1 MKCPECDYYNRADA
15 LRCRSCGALL
25 PGRQA
30 VAVKSP
36 KREPLVRRRKATV
49 PARHDAPV
57 PKKNIADFRRAGFFI
72 RSFAMAFDI
81 LFVFMFD
88 LALLLGAALL
98 IDKTTGIVDMILTS
112 QGLEFLGFLSPLL
125 KAGLLVG
132 IAVPPLYFIVMTTLF
147 GQTVGK
153 MIMGIRV
160 VMSDGRAVS
169 FPISA
174 LRLVCYIPSGLL
186 LFVGFLWIIWDEER
200 QGWHDMICDT
210 IVIRL

>member
-15 LRCRSCGALL
+15 VRCRSCGALL

-36 KREPLVRRRKATV
+36 KREPIVRRKKAA
-49 PARHDAPV
+49 PPSRHNAPV
-57 PKKNIADFRRAGFFI
+57 PRKNIADFARAGFII

-98 IDKTTGIVDMILTS
+98 IDKTTGIVDLVLVS
-112 QGLEFLGFLSPLL
+112 RGLDALRLLSPLL
-125 KAGLLVG
+125 KAGLIIG
-132 IAVPPLYFIVMTTLF
+132 IAVPPLYFIVMIALF

-160 VMSDGRAVS
+160 VRSDGMAIS
-169 FPISA
+169 FPLSA
-174 LRLVCYIPSGLL
+174 LRLVCYVPSGLL
-186 LFVGFLWIIWDEER
+186 LFVGFLWILWDAER